1 MQPCCTEGFDSVC
14 SPTSKPPSYAP
25 GVTRGTWY
33 DRIRN
38 PVRRVGAESYLLLML
53 ISFGGSVILTR
64 WYLELAG
71 YPRIATGDLHIAHA
85 LWGGLLL
92 FIASGL
98 PLLFAGRAVLPVSAV
113 LSGVGIGLFADEVG
127 KFITTENDYFYPAA
141 LPIVYAIFLIA
152 ALVYL
157 RYRRPLARDPRS
169 QLMAVLDELEEAVER
184 DLEPSEI
191 GVLEERLTSVQA
203 GAESEDQR
211 RLAATLLDYVRHP
224 RTRVIEER
232 HGPIE
237 RLSRWWQDRR
247 DHLFGRRGA
256 KWLYGATLTVT
267 AIRTLITVAALVT
280 GIISVV
286 SGARTSSSAIETIQL
301 FVEGFAG
308 ALLVPGILL
317 IALGRAQQGLRLTS
331 LSLGLAL
338 LVQDTIGFY
347 LNQFDAVW
355 SALFHLVLLLG
366 LVAYRP
372 PVAAAEVGASPESA

>member
-1 MQPCCTEGFDSVC
+1 M
-14 SPTSKPPSYAP
+14 TS
-25 GVTRGTWY
+25 GTWY
-33 DRIRN
+33 DRIRH
-38 PVRRVGAESYLLLML
+38 PVRRVGGETYLLLML
-53 ISFGGSVILTR
+53 VSFGGSVILTR

-71 YPRIATGDLHIAHA
+71 YPQIATGELHIAHA

-98 PLLFAGRAVLPVSAV
+98 PLIFAGRAALPISAV
-113 LSGVGIGLFADEVG
+113 LSGIGIGLFADEVG
-127 KFITTENDYFYPAA
+127 KFITARNDYFYPAA
-141 LPIVYAIFLIA
+141 LPIVYAMFLIA

-157 RYRRPLARDPRS
+157 RYRRPLSRDPRS

-184 DLEPSEI
+184 DLEPSELQL
-191 GVLEERLTSVQA
+191 LEERLTSVQA
-203 GAESEDQR
+203 TAESEDQR
-211 RLAATLLDYVRHP
+211 RLATTLLEYVRSP
-224 RTRVIEER
+224 RTRVINER

-237 RLSRWWQDRR
+237 RLARWWQARQDR
-247 DHLFGRRGA
+247 LFGRRGA

-267 AIRTLITVAALVT
+267 AIRALITMAALVT

-286 SGARTSSSAIETIQL
+286 SGARTSSSTIETVQL

-317 IALGRAQQGLRLTS
+317 IALGRARQGLRLTS

-355 SALFHLVLLLG
+355 SALFHLVLLVG
-366 LVAYRP
+366 LVAYQP
-372 PVAAAEVGASPESA
+372 PIPAAPERQSA